1 MRLRKR
7 IENDQ
12 VEVSGAAAGSFR
24 EILRTCQL
32 DEDSKYC
39 NKEKM
44 QIITRKTIQV
54 IMKKLDTV

>member
-12 VEVSGAAAGSFR
+12 VEILGAAAGSFR
-24 EILRTCQL
+24 EILRTCEL
-32 DEDSKYC
+32 NEDSKYC

-54 IMKKLDTV
+54 ITKKSDIV

>member
-7 IENDQ
+7 IEHDQ
-12 VEVSGAAAGSFR
+12 VEILGAAAGIFR
-24 EILRTCQL
+24 EILRTCEL
-32 DEDSKYC
+32 NEDSKYC

-54 IMKKLDTV
+54 ITKKSDIV